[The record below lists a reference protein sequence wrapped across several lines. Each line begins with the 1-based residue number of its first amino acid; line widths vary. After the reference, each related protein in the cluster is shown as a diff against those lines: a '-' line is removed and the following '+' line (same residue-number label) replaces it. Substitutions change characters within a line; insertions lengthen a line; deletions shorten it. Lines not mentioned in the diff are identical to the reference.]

1 MLVDNVKSV
10 NAKYIFFIND
20 DGKEDRKTVHYAEL
34 QDVLDDLQND
44 YYFYNRMLSETEKT
58 YSRISAEWCEKLEN
72 NITNLEKRIEENKDD
87 PLVKRGL
94 ADICWNYEQ
103 TQKKHTQVIM
113 QLSGIRIVTS
123 DTRNKL
129 DRIERLINDIQSV
142 MRVISK

>member
-10 NAKYIFFIND
+10 NTKYIFFIND
-20 DGKEDRKTVHYAEL
+20 DGKEDRKTTHYAEL
-34 QDVLDDLQND
+34 QDILDDLQGD

-58 YSRISAEWCEKLEN
+58 YSRINSECEKLEN
-72 NITNLEKRIEENKDD
+72 SIANIEKRIEENKDN

-94 ADICWNYEQ
+94 ADICYSYEY
-103 TQKKHTQVIM
+103 TQEKHTQVIM

-129 DRIERLINDIQSV
+129 ERIERLINDIQAV
-142 MRVISK
+142 MRVVSR

>member
-1 MLVDNVKSV
+1 MLVNNVKSV

-20 DGKEDRKTVHYAEL
+20 DGKEDRKTTHYAEL
-34 QDVLDDLQND
+34 QEILDDLQSD

-58 YSRISAEWCEKLEN
+58 YSRINSECEKLEN
-72 NITNLEKRIEENKDD
+72 SIASIEKRIEENKDD

-94 ADICWNYEQ
+94 ADICFNYEQ

-123 DTRNKL
+123 DTRSKL
-129 DRIERLINDIQSV
+129 ERIERLINEIQAV
-142 MRVISK
+142 MRVINR

>member
-1 MLVDNVKSV
+1 MLVNNVKSV
-10 NAKYIFFIND
+10 NTKYIFFIND
-20 DGKEDRKTVHYAEL
+20 GGKEDRKTANYAEL
-34 QDVLDDLQND
+34 QEILDDLQND

-58 YSRISAEWCEKLEN
+58 YSRINSECEKLEN
-72 NITNLEKRIEENKDD
+72 SIASIEKRIEENKDD

-94 ADICWNYEQ
+94 ADICFNYEQ

-123 DTRNKL
+123 DTRSKL
-129 DRIERLINDIQSV
+129 ERIERLINDIQAV

>member
-1 MLVDNVKSV
+1 MLVNNVRSV
-10 NAKYIFFIND
+10 NTKYIFFIND
-20 DGKEDRKTVHYAEL
+20 DGKEDRKTTHYAEL
-34 QDVLDDLQND
+34 QEILDDLQND
-44 YYFYNRMLSETEKT
+44 YYFYNRMLNETEKT
-58 YSRISAEWCEKLEN
+58 YSHINAECEKLEN
-72 NITNLEKRIEENKDD
+72 NIANIEKRIEEDKDD

-129 DRIERLINDIQSV
+129 ERIERLINDIQAV

>member
-1 MLVDNVKSV
+1 MLVNNVRSV
-10 NAKYIFFIND
+10 NTKYIFFIND
-20 DGKEDRKTVHYAEL
+20 DGKEDRKTANYAEL
-34 QDVLDDLQND
+34 QEILDDLQND

-58 YSRISAEWCEKLEN
+58 YSRINSECEKLEN
-72 NITNLEKRIEENKDD
+72 SIASIEKRIEENKDD

-94 ADICWNYEQ
+94 ADICFNYEQ

-123 DTRNKL
+123 DTRSKL
-129 DRIERLINDIQSV
+129 ERIERLINDIQAV

>member
-1 MLVDNVKSV
+1 MLVNNVKSV
-10 NAKYIFFIND
+10 NTKYIFFIND
-20 DGKEDRKTVHYAEL
+20 DGKEDRKTAHYAEL
-34 QDVLDDLQND
+34 QEILDDLQND

-58 YSRISAEWCEKLEN
+58 YNRVNAECEKLEN
-72 NITNLEKRIEENKDD
+72 NIANIEKRIEENKDD

-123 DTRNKL
+123 DTINKL
-129 DRIERLINDIQSV
+129 ERIERLINEIQSV

>member
-1 MLVDNVKSV
+1 MLVDNVRSV
-10 NAKYIFFIND
+10 NTKYIFFIND
-20 DGKEDRKTVHYAEL
+20 EGKEDRKTTHYAEL

-58 YSRISAEWCEKLEN
+58 YSRISAECEKLESS
-72 NITNLEKRIEENKDD
+72 IASLENRINENKND
-87 PLVKRGL
+87 PMLKRGL
-94 ADICWNYEQ
+94 ADICFNYEQ

-129 DRIERLINDIQSV
+129 ERIKRLINEIQSV
-142 MRVISK
+142 MHIISK

>member
-20 DGKEDRKTVHYAEL
+20 DGKEDRKTTHYTEL
-34 QDVLDDLQND
+34 EEILDDLQND

-58 YSRISAEWCEKLEN
+58 YNRINAECEKLEN
-72 NITNLEKRIEENKDD
+72 SIADIEKRIEENKND
-87 PLVKRGL
+87 PMVKRGL
-94 ADICWNYEQ
+94 ADICWNYER
-103 TQKKHTQVIM
+103 TQEKHTQVIM

-129 DRIERLINDIQSV
+129 ERIERLINEIQAV

>member
-58 YSRISAEWCEKLEN
+58 YSRISAECEKLEN

>member
-10 NAKYIFFIND
+10 NTKYIFFIND
-20 DGKEDRKTVHYAEL
+20 DGKEDRKTAHYAEL

-44 YYFYNRMLSETEKT
+44 YYFYNRMLNETEKT
-58 YSRISAEWCEKLEN
+58 YSRINSESEKLEN
-72 NITNLEKRIEENKDD
+72 SIASIEKRIEENKDD

-94 ADICWNYEQ
+94 ADICFNYEQ

-123 DTRNKL
+123 DARNKL
-129 DRIERLINDIQSV
+129 ERIKLLINEIQSV
-142 MRVISK
+142 MRVIIK